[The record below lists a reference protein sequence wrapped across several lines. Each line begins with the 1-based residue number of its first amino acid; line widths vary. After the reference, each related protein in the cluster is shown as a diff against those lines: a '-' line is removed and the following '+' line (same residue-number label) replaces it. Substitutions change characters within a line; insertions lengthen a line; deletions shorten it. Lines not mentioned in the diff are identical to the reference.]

1 MNVSNFQKQRTWCEL
16 SEAALKNNVYR
27 ISQFIPEN
35 IRKIAVVKADGY
47 GHGATWIAK
56 IALKNGFTD
65 LAVATLE
72 EAINLREA
80 SINVPILLLSPFQ
93 PGTAKYLIE
102 FDITQT
108 ISSEY
113 EAENLLT
120 EIRAMKQPLPV
131 KIHFK
136 VDTGMNRIGFPI
148 LDLTT
153 NDNINRIAKYAQNKI
168 FIPNGIFTHFAAA
181 DEPENEFTKLQLQ
194 RFQFVIEELE
204 KKNIKFEIKHSANSA
219 ATIVF
224 PTTHLDAVRI
234 GIIMYGCSP
243 NKEIKQR
250 LELEPVMSMF
260 SRISSIHTTP
270 KETTVGYNCTYRCP
284 ANSRIATI
292 EAGYADGIKRHL
304 SNKGY
309 FLINGEKAPIVGNV
323 CMDRLMLDITNL
335 ENVQVGDE
343 VLIFGKDKQGHVL
356 DLDQQAK
363 LAGTISYEILCG
375 ISKRVPKIYV

>member
-113 EAENLLT
+113 EA
-120 EIRAMKQPLPV
+120 
-131 KIHFK
+131 
-136 VDTGMNRIGFPI
+136 
-148 LDLTT
+148 
-153 NDNINRIAKYAQNKI
+153 
-168 FIPNGIFTHFAAA
+168 
-181 DEPENEFTKLQLQ
+181 
-194 RFQFVIEELE
+194 
-204 KKNIKFEIKHSANSA
+204 
-219 ATIVF
+219 
-224 PTTHLDAVRI
+224 
-234 GIIMYGCSP
+234 
-243 NKEIKQR
+243 
-250 LELEPVMSMF
+250 
-260 SRISSIHTTP
+260 
-270 KETTVGYNCTYRCP
+270 
-284 ANSRIATI
+284 
-292 EAGYADGIKRHL
+292 
-304 SNKGY
+304 
-309 FLINGEKAPIVGNV
+309 
-323 CMDRLMLDITNL
+323 
-335 ENVQVGDE
+335 
-343 VLIFGKDKQGHVL
+343 
-356 DLDQQAK
+356 
-363 LAGTISYEILCG
+363 
-375 ISKRVPKIYV
+375 